1 MPASP
6 SVLDTLLDLTALP
19 GPTGQEG
26 RVLAWCHERWT
37 ALGAE
42 VTVQKTGNVLARIP
56 SSAGSSAGSRPKL
69 LIQGHADEI
78 GCVVKSIDERGFV
91 WLATAQAGAMNPQHR
106 YPVGQPALII
116 GRDGQHIPGLF
127 ATVTGHILITRP
139 DKRTLEDNDLFVDLG
154 VDSRQEAEALGVF
167 VGASVIWNPPARRFG
182 HRYVSK
188 AIDDRVA
195 LALVTHLLAEV
206 ADQPASLAYDL
217 TIAATVQEEIG
228 LIGASSLTAGGEFD
242 LAIAIDN
249 GPIGDYPG
257 IDPREMPIRLGQ
269 GPTLVYKDSSAQY
282 DRRILARLRE
292 IALANAIPV
301 QEAVVQGMGTDG
313 AAMIRSGV
321 PAALL
326 MIATRYTHSPFE
338 MGDERD
344 LDAAL
349 ALLKAFVTTP
359 AAALPPFPM

>member
-1 MPASP
+1 MTTTP
-6 SVLDTLLDLTALP
+6 SILDTLLDLTNLP
-19 GPTGQEG
+19 GPSGQEG
-26 RVLAWCHERWT
+26 RVLGWCRERWS

-42 VTVQKTGNVLARIP
+42 VRVQKVGNVLAHIP
-56 SSAGSSAGSRPKL
+56 GNGPKL

-106 YPVGQPALII
+106 YPVGHPALII
-116 GRDGQHIPGLF
+116 GRDGQEIPGLF

-154 VDSRQEAEALGVF
+154 VESRDEAETLGVY

-182 HRYVSK
+182 RRYVSK

-206 ADQPASLAYDL
+206 DRSALTYDL

-228 LIGASSLTAGGEFD
+228 LIGASSLTGGDFD

-257 IDPREMPIRLGQ
+257 VDPREMPIRLGQ

-282 DRRILARLRE
+282 DRRILARLRKVG
-292 IALANAIPV
+292 AANDIPV

-321 PAALL
+321 PSALL

-359 AAALPPFPM
+359 AEALPPFPM